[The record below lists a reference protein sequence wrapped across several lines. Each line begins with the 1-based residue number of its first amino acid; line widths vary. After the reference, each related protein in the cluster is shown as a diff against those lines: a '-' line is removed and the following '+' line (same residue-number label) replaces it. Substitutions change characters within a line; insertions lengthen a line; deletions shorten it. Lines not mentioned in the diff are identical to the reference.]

1 MYYYYELAGRKWQE
15 WLPDFQ
21 AVELFYPRLLTDPTV
36 RQIGD
41 TAERKKGRQEDGN
54 QPWNFFLVG
63 LRGIHPGTS
72 MYEFLPLSKS
82 KFLVWITC
90 RPPNWRRELEG

>member
-54 QPWNFFLVG
+54 QPWNIFSGWVTGYPSRYFHVRISTPIKIEVLGVDY
-63 LRGIHPGTS
+63 LPTS
-72 MYEFLPLSKS
+72 
-82 KFLVWITC
+82 
-90 RPPNWRRELEG
+90 